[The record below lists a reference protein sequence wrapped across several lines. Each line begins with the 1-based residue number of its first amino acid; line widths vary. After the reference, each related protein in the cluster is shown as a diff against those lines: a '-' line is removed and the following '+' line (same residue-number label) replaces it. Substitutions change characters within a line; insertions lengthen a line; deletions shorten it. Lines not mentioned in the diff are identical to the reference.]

1 MFRNLDF
8 ILLNL
13 LAVALAGLI
22 VSGGCGTCVG
32 NPECTA
38 ASFDAGSPSGGDA
51 YSPSGTAPE
60 KAIFQGPI
68 DQYNA
73 LQGSAV
79 DCGSFT
85 GDSTVAALAAGRA
98 CIENARSNCLVARY
112 LMDEVDVTR
121 ERLVS
126 FVGVE
131 ETSADPKTCQ
141 LRVHT
146 VSEQT
151 SVFIGDREK
160 TCSALS
166 ADEVLALACGILT
179 P

>member
-1 MFRNLDF
+1 MFRNPEF

-13 LAVALAGLI
+13 LAVVLAGLV

-38 ASFDAGSPSGGDA
+38 ASFGAGSPTGAGEGRS
-51 YSPSGTAPE
+51 
-60 KAIFQGPI
+60 IFQGPI

-73 LQGSAV
+73 LEGKAV

-85 GDSTVAALAAGRA
+85 GDSTVAAQDAGRA
-98 CIENARSNCLVARY
+98 CIENARSNCLAARY
-112 LMDEVDVTR
+112 LMDEVDTDQK
-121 ERLVS
+121 RLVS

-131 ETSADPKTCQ
+131 EASADPKTCQ

-160 TCSALS
+160 TCSTLG